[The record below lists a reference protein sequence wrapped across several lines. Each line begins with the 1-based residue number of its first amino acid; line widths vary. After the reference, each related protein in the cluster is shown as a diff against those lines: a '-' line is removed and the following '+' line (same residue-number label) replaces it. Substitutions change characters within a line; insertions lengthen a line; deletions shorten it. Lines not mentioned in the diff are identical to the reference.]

1 MEELTESTPNGPPL
15 SWAAKSRNYP
25 NGTWSTY
32 ASGTSYT
39 PDRTRSTQQVRTPH
53 YTARMKRGE
62 LIPYTPFKQELFE
75 SYTVQTLYNEV
86 RSGKE
91 YLLDQP
97 LYPGE
102 NYRVHT
108 VIPYASIRDTMLDQH
123 SGDLQYFVQA
133 AAGSIYASG
142 WDLLTFVAES
152 KDLVRMFI
160 SLRKRLVKALTR
172 GGSWR
177 PPRSWSKAKVIRQI
191 RDDYMESRY
200 GWRPLLFDLQDFYAL
215 ISDFETEY
223 TRHKKRVG
231 TDVSSTANYSLTR
244 NDGISGGCR
253 TVYSGNASISLGL
266 RGSVCADI
274 IPPKVQINP
283 LVTAWEATRLSFV
296 VDWFLNVGQAL
307 NAAMFTAYQ
316 TQYTAA
322 TGVRL
327 VIECNDYSASVVSYD
342 CTAFDRSAAGYLR
355 YEYNVRVPTEVSM
368 VPRVKVRLDPL
379 KVLDLLS
386 IYSHLFNRR

>member
-1 MEELTESTPNGPPL
+1 
-15 SWAAKSRNYP
+15 
-25 NGTWSTY
+25 
-32 ASGTSYT
+32 
-39 PDRTRSTQQVRTPH
+39 
-53 YTARMKRGE
+53 MKRGE